1 MTEKKT
7 FKNPD
12 LTVFTDGSGWK
23 ITPEGVTAYSGNHI
37 LFHANE
43 WDMEVT
49 FTKKAEPIQINHLVQ
64 DADRYIGRVV
74 AVQQDKAWVHYT
86 TNQHGGIEN
95 FDGIEFVANLKRV
108 G

>member
-7 FKNPD
+7 FKNP
-12 LTVFTDGSGWK
+12 K
-23 ITPEGVTAYSGNHI
+23 ITSYLDFIWVGWGEPYALDQGTTQ
-37 LFHANE
+37 FQKDE
-43 WDMEVT
+43 WDWEVT
-49 FTKKAEPIQINHLVQ
+49 FTKKVEPIQINHLVQ

>member
-7 FKNPD
+7 FKNVEVVPYAAGQWGVRE
-12 LTVFTDGSGWK
+12 LNGSTHGFF
-23 ITPEGVTAYSGNHI
+23 PAH
-37 LFHANE
+37 E

-64 DADRYIGRVV
+64 DADRFIGRVV
-74 AVQQDKAWVHYT
+74 AIQQDKAWVHYT